1 MKLYS
6 FPTRR
11 IEEIGVYLAEFALE
25 FFPIPEDPKDFDTN
39 SFSMFLETWYD
50 RFLRYAE
57 TNRMI
62 TRDEIWMLN
71 ENINRLDEFIK
82 EAAVNTAREL
92 AAKRPP
98 SKLRRSSLA
107 HSRT

>member
-11 IEEIGVYLAEFALE
+11 IDEIGVYLAEFAME
-25 FFPIPEDPKDFDTN
+25 FFPNLKDPDNFDVN
-39 SFSMFLETWYD
+39 SFSLFLDTWYD

-62 TRDEIWMLN
+62 THDEIWMLN
-71 ENINRLDEFIK
+71 ENINKLDEYIK

-92 AAKRPP
+92 IVKKV
-98 SKLRRSSLA
+98 SVHHRRSPKL
-107 HSRT
+107 HSQA